1 MFNYAELKNSVR
13 KLQTNEQNIGKEIL
27 LQKYGR
33 PYEKLRREIANQASE
48 MMRTIALEAVDCLT
62 PRKSI
67 EVARSEQLE
76 EKMWSDIK
84 RIADEEQKAGTYI
97 KVAETIFNEYDLDK
111 AMEIAFRRLY
121 TRIRYEALP
130 PVWLYF
136 CREDPGRGYVN
147 ELTKMRWIPPAEGGM
162 NGYWEKDDYARTEVR
177 FDLPPTWAEIANEY
191 EETKVREW
199 EV

>member
-13 KLQTNEQNIGKEIL
+13 KLQNNEQNIGKEIL

-48 MMRTIALEAVDCLT
+48 MVREIALEAIGCLT
-62 PRKSI
+62 PRKSV
-67 EVARSEQLE
+67 EVVRSEQLE
-76 EKMWSDIK
+76 EKMWIDIQ
-84 RIADEEQKAGTYI
+84 RIADEEQKAGTYLQI
-97 KVAETIFNEYDLDK
+97 SEAIFDEYDLDK

-121 TRIRYEALP
+121 TRIRYEAFP

-136 CREDPGRGYVN
+136 CREDPGKGYVN
-147 ELTKMRWIPPAEGGM
+147 ELTKMRWIPPTEDGM
-162 NGYWEKDDYARTEVR
+162 NGYWEKNDFSLYKAS

-191 EETKVREW
+191 EETKAREW
-199 EV
+199 EE